1 MKIIRIVCLMI
12 KSQQRFK
19 SDCHNVCTE
28 QVYKIV
34 LVMMIKDC
42 KHLIRLQHSHME
54 QMVLKYAKVTS

>member
-1 MKIIRIVCLMI
+1 MI

-28 QVYKIV
+28 QVNKIA

-54 QMVLKYAKVTS
+54 QMLLKYAKVTC